1 MTKEVAIQYANHGIR
16 CNAVALGDIDD
27 AVGAV
32 LYLENAPF
40 VTGKVPHVDGGQS
53 AGH

>member
-1 MTKEVAIQYANHGIR
+1 VAIQYANHGIR

-27 AVGAV
+27 V